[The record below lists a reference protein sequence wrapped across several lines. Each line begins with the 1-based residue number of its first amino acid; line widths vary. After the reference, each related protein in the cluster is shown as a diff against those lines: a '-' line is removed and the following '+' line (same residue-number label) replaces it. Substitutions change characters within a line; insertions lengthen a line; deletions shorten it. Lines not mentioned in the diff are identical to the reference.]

1 MMRFHNQKFVFGV
14 GTLIAIAL
22 SCAILGAA
30 VVVGVLHF
38 AGLGIAQAPGGSA
51 QVDPSQQDSLPSQN
65 GNNNVP
71 LNAPM
76 LTIEEAT
83 VNVVNKVGPA
93 VAMITTTEERLV
105 WDFFGI
111 QPSRREIQGLGSG
124 VLFRTVGNTTY
135 ILTNSHVVGTATR
148 ISAILSDGREFPA
161 KVVGNDPL
169 TDLAV
174 LEINGSNL
182 PLADLG
188 SSGNLRVGQAA
199 IAIGNPLGQQF
210 QNTVTTGVISALG
223 RSLEVDPQQ
232 GVILY
237 DMIQTDAS
245 ISPGNSGGPLLD
257 SQGRVIG
264 INTAIIQ
271 EAQGIGFAIPI
282 DTARD
287 IAGQLIEDGRVRR
300 PFIGVTYIP
309 LDPEVRAR
317 LEQQYRLSLSA
328 DYGLFVYRLVRNS
341 PADQAG
347 MEPGDI
353 IISADGSELRTGQD
367 LSEILARTAIGKR
380 LEMQVVR
387 GNKTVKLTITV
398 GESS

>member
-1 MMRFHNQKFVFGV
+1 MRIYRQKFLFGV

-38 AGLGIAQAPGGSA
+38 SGLGIAQIPGGS
-51 QVDPSQQDSLPSQN
+51 QVSPPQQDSNPT
-65 GNNNVP
+65 P
-71 LNAPM
+71 LNSPM

-111 QPSRREIQGLGSG
+111 QPSRREIEGLGSG
-124 VLFRTVGNTTY
+124 VLFRTDGNTTY
-135 ILTNSHVVGTATR
+135 VLTNSHVVGTANR
-148 ISAILSDGREFPA
+148 ISVILSDGREFPA
-161 KVVGNDPL
+161 KVVGNDAQ

-174 LEINGSNL
+174 LSINGSDL

-188 SSGNLRVGQAA
+188 SSSNLRVGQAA

-223 RSLEVDPQQ
+223 RSLEVDAQQ
-232 GVILY
+232 GIILY

-245 ISPGNSGGPLLD
+245 INPGNSGGPLLD

-271 EAQGIGFAIPI
+271 DAQGIGFAIPI

-287 IAGQLIEDGRVRR
+287 IAAQLIENGRVRR

-317 LEQQYRLSLSA
+317 LEQQYRLSLGS
-328 DYGLFVYRLVRNS
+328 DFGLFVYRLVRNS
-341 PADQAG
+341 PAHKAG

-353 IISADGSELRTGQD
+353 IISANGTELRTGQD
-367 LSEILARTAIGKR
+367 LSMILGKTAIGDR
-380 LEMQVVR
+380 LEMQVIR

>member
-1 MMRFHNQKFVFGV
+1 M
-14 GTLIAIAL
+14 
-22 SCAILGAA
+22 
-30 VVVGVLHF
+30 
-38 AGLGIAQAPGGSA
+38 
-51 QVDPSQQDSLPSQN
+51 
-65 GNNNVP
+65 
-71 LNAPM
+71 
-76 LTIEEAT
+76 
-83 VNVVNKVGPA
+83 
-93 VAMITTTEERLV
+93 
-105 WDFFGI
+105 
-111 QPSRREIQGLGSG
+111 
-124 VLFRTVGNTTY
+124 
-135 ILTNSHVVGTATR
+135 
-148 ISAILSDGREFPA
+148 
-161 KVVGNDPL
+161 
-169 TDLAV
+169 
-174 LEINGSNL
+174 
-182 PLADLG
+182 
-188 SSGNLRVGQAA
+188 
-199 IAIGNPLGQQF
+199 
-210 QNTVTTGVISALG
+210 ISALG

-245 ISPGNSGGPLLD
+245 INPGNSGGPLLD